1 MEQFRFEITEEL
13 EDERIDKC
21 LAVLIDSLSRSFIQK
36 MIKENAV
43 TVNGV
48 PVKGSYKVK
57 AEDEVAFLLPE
68 AVEPD
73 IEPENIPLDI
83 LYEDKDVIVVNKP
96 KGMVVHPA
104 AGHYSGTLVNGLMYH
119 CGKELSGIN
128 GVMRP
133 GIVHRIDKDTTGSV
147 IACKND
153 AAHKCIAEQL
163 KEHSI
168 NRRYRAVC
176 HGVLKEDEG
185 VIDKPIGRHPTDRKK
200 MAVNEKNG
208 KRAVTH
214 YRVLER
220 FQDYT
225 YIECVLETGRT
236 HQIRVH
242 MASIGHPLL
251 GDTVYSNR
259 KSPFSSLEGQTLHA
273 MTIGFQHPSSGEYVE
288 VNAPLP
294 EYFVH
299 LLKTL
304 KDCCLKAKNDV

>member
-104 AGHYSGTLVNGLMYH
+104 
-119 CGKELSGIN
+119 
-128 GVMRP
+128 
-133 GIVHRIDKDTTGSV
+133 
-147 IACKND
+147 
-153 AAHKCIAEQL
+153 
-163 KEHSI
+163 
-168 NRRYRAVC
+168 
-176 HGVLKEDEG
+176 
-185 VIDKPIGRHPTDRKK
+185 
-200 MAVNEKNG
+200 
-208 KRAVTH
+208 
-214 YRVLER
+214 
-220 FQDYT
+220 
-225 YIECVLETGRT
+225 
-236 HQIRVH
+236 
-242 MASIGHPLL
+242 
-251 GDTVYSNR
+251 
-259 KSPFSSLEGQTLHA
+259 
-273 MTIGFQHPSSGEYVE
+273 
-288 VNAPLP
+288 
-294 EYFVH
+294 
-299 LLKTL
+299 
-304 KDCCLKAKNDV
+304 